1 MSTIDAIRSICEI
14 AVVVFIIYGLINEQ
28 KFIDFEDK
36 VIRLIAKKIAIRKR
50 KKAIAKKRALQA
62 ARRREQ
68 IAKQQVRSERAER
81 AGVYRSV
88 A

>member
-1 MSTIDAIRSICEI
+1 MTTAMAIRSIIEI

-28 KFIDFEDK
+28 KFIDFEDR
-36 VIRLIAKKIAIRKR
+36 VIRLLAKKLALRKR
-50 KKAIAKKRALQA
+50 KKAIAKKRAVQA
-62 ARRREQ
+62 ARRRDEMTKKQ
-68 IAKQQVRSERAER
+68 IRSDRAER

>member
-1 MSTIDAIRSICEI
+1 MTTAMAIRSILEI

-62 ARRREQ
+62 ARRREAT
-68 IAKQQVRSERAER
+68 AKKQVRSDRAER